1 MSLAAP
7 LAAAGLHGGLLVL
20 LGGIFGFLLLASVAS
35 YALAA
40 RIGRTATI
48 DNLVARINAWWA
60 MCLLLAGALALGRS
74 AVVVVFALLSFW
86 ALREF
91 ITITRSRPEDHR
103 ALLYVF
109 FVILPAQY
117 LLVGFDWY
125 GFFAVMIPVYAFLFV
140 PARMVLAGQTEDFLE
155 RAASVQWGLMT
166 CVYCVSYVPALFM
179 LDASEVGGGYAAHAL
194 LLLWLVVVV
203 QISDVCQYV
212 CGKLLGRRQV
222 APTVSPNKT
231 WEGLL
236 GGGTLAVAIGSALW
250 WATPFSPLQAAG
262 FAAVLVAAGFL
273 GGLVSSAIKRDRGI
287 KDFGT
292 LISGHGGVLDRLD
305 SLIFAAPVFFHL
317 VRFSF

>member
-1 MSLAAP
+1 VIPFGPVAVVASHDRLVYFLGGVLAFLVVASALSSGLAAKN
-7 LAAAGLHGGLLVL
+7 
-20 LGGIFGFLLLASVAS
+20 
-35 YALAA
+35 
-40 RIGRTATI
+40 GRTVTI
-48 DNLVARINAWWA
+48 DNLVARVNAWWA
-60 MCLLLAGALALGRS
+60 MFLIVGTALLLGR
-74 AVVVVFALLSFW
+74 VTTIVVFALLSFW

-91 ITITRSRPEDHR
+91 VTITRSRPEDHR

-117 LLVGFDWY
+117 LLVGFEWY

-179 LDASEVGGGYAAHAL
+179 LDDSEVGGGYAAHAL

-222 APTVSPNKT
+222 APIVSPNKT
-231 WEGLL
+231 WEGLI
-236 GGGTLAVAIGSALW
+236 GGGALAVAIGTALW
-250 WATPFSPLQAAG
+250 WATPFSPVEAAG
-262 FAAVLVAAGFL
+262 FAAVLVVAGFL

-292 LISGHGGVLDRLD
+292 LIPGHGGVLDRLD
-305 SLIFAAPVFFHL
+305 SLIFAGPVFFHL
-317 VRFSF
+317 VRFLF

>member
-1 MSLAAP
+1 MS
-7 LAAAGLHGGLLVL
+7 HDRLLSF
-20 LGGIFGFLLLASVAS
+20 LGGIFVFLLLASCVS
-35 YALAA
+35 YVLAA
-40 RIGRTATI
+40 RKGRTATI
-48 DNLVARINAWWA
+48 DNLVSRINSWWA
-60 MCLLLAGALALGRS
+60 MCLLVGGALLLGEV
-74 AVVVVFALLSFW
+74 ATVVVFALFSFW

-91 ITITRSRPEDHR
+91 ITITRSRTEDHR

-117 LLVGFDWY
+117 LLVGFHWY

-155 RAASVQWGLMT
+155 RAATVQWGLMT

-179 LDASEVGGGYAAHAL
+179 LEPSEVEGGYAAHAL
-194 LLLWLVVVV
+194 LLLWLLVVVE
-203 QISDVCQYV
+203 ISDVCQYV

-222 APTVSPNKT
+222 APAVSPNKT
-231 WEGLL
+231 WEGLV
-236 GGGTLAVAIGSALW
+236 GGGTLAVLIGAALW
-250 WATPFSPLQAAG
+250 WATPFSPLVAAG

-273 GGLVSSAIKRDRGI
+273 GGLVSSAIKRDRGL

-305 SLIFAAPVFFHL
+305 SVIFAAPVFFHL
-317 VRFSF
+317 VRFIY

>member
-1 MSLAAP
+1 MTPFAP
-7 LAAAGLHGGLLVL
+7 VVAVTMHDRLLYF
-20 LGGIFGFLLLASVAS
+20 LGGILAFLVVAS
-35 YALAA
+35 ALSYGLAA
-40 RIGRTATI
+40 KNGRTATI

-60 MCLLLAGALALGRS
+60 MFLIVGTALLLGRV
-74 AVVVVFALLSFW
+74 ATIVVFALLSFW

-91 ITITRSRPEDHR
+91 VTITRSRPEDHR

-250 WATPFSPLQAAG
+250 WATPFSPLEAAG